1 MATTWRVATTWKL
14 LRVQCRTM
22 AVVGRDWQLDE
33 PKHHIGNGL
42 EVIEIAVQNKGW
54 SWQDLATG

>member
-14 LRVQCRTM
+14 LRVQCRAM
-22 AVVGRDWQLDE
+22 AGVGLAAGE
-33 PKHHIGNGL
+33 PKHHIGNSL

-54 SWQDLATG
+54 SWQELATG